1 MKIKKSRDERDLRK
15 LFCQPSPAGEGG
27 ARSAADEEFYMFTT
41 QINSIFILYGKNFII
56 WEKAFNLPYALK
68 NSSELI
74 TICQYILMIKLPI
87 FEIDI
92 R

>member
-1 MKIKKSRDERDLRK
+1 MNMNENRKVTRERDLRK
-15 LFCQPSPAGEGG
+15 LFCQPSSAGEGG

-41 QINSIFILYGKNFII
+41 QINSIFII

-68 NSSELI
+68 NSGDLI
-74 TICQYILMIKLPI
+74 TMCQYILMIKLPI

>member
-1 MKIKKSRDERDLRK
+1 MNMNEHRKVPRERDLRK

-41 QINSIFILYGKNFII
+41 QINSIFII

-68 NSSELI
+68 NSGDLI
-74 TICQYILMIKLPI
+74 TMCQYILMIKLPI

>member
-1 MKIKKSRDERDLRK
+1 MNMNENKKVTRERDLRK

-41 QINSIFILYGKNFII
+41 QINSIFII

-68 NSSELI
+68 NSGDLI
-74 TICQYILMIKLPI
+74 TMCQYILMIKLPI

>member
-1 MKIKKSRDERDLRK
+1 MNMNENRKVPRERDLRK
-15 LFCQPSPAGEGG
+15 LFCQPSPAGAGG

-41 QINSIFILYGKNFII
+41 QINSIFII

-68 NSSELI
+68 NSGDLI
-74 TICQYILMIKLPI
+74 TMCQYILMIKLPI

>member
-1 MKIKKSRDERDLRK
+1 MNMNENRKVTRERDLRK

-27 ARSAADEEFYMFTT
+27 ARSAAGEEFYMFTT
-41 QINSIFILYGKNFII
+41 QINSIFII

-68 NSSELI
+68 NSGDLI
-74 TICQYILMIKLPI
+74 TMCQYILMIKLPI

>member
-1 MKIKKSRDERDLRK
+1 MNMNENRKVPRERDLRK

-41 QINSIFILYGKNFII
+41 QINSIFII

-68 NSSELI
+68 NSGDLI
-74 TICQYILMIKLPI
+74 TMCQYILMIKLPI
-87 FEIDI
+87 FESDI

>member
-1 MKIKKSRDERDLRK
+1 MNMNENRKVTRERDLRK

-41 QINSIFILYGKNFII
+41 QINSIFII

-68 NSSELI
+68 NSGDLI
-74 TICQYILMIKLPI
+74 TMCQYILMIKSPI

>member
-1 MKIKKSRDERDLRK
+1 MNMNENRKVTRERDLRK

-41 QINSIFILYGKNFII
+41 QINSIFII

-68 NSSELI
+68 NSGDLI
-74 TICQYILMIKLPI
+74 TMCQYILMIKLPI

>member
-1 MKIKKSRDERDLRK
+1 MNMNENRKVPRERDLRK

-41 QINSIFILYGKNFII
+41 QINSIFII

-68 NSSELI
+68 NSGDLI
-74 TICQYILMIKLPI
+74 TLCQYILMIKLPI

>member
-1 MKIKKSRDERDLRK
+1 MNMNENRKVTRERDLRK
-15 LFCQPSPAGEGG
+15 LFCQPSPAGEVG
-27 ARSAADEEFYMFTT
+27 ARSAADEEFYLFTT
-41 QINSIFILYGKNFII
+41 QINSIFII

-68 NSSELI
+68 NSGDLI
-74 TICQYILMIKLPI
+74 TMCQYILMIKLPI

>member
-1 MKIKKSRDERDLRK
+1 MNMNENRKVTRERDLRK
-15 LFCQPSPAGEGG
+15 LVCQPSPAGEGG

-41 QINSIFILYGKNFII
+41 QINSIFII

-68 NSSELI
+68 NSGDLI
-74 TICQYILMIKLPI
+74 TMCQYILMIKLPI

>member
-1 MKIKKSRDERDLRK
+1 MNMNENRKVPRERDLRK

-41 QINSIFILYGKNFII
+41 QINSIFII
-56 WEKAFNLPYALK
+56 WKKAFNLPYALK
-68 NSSELI
+68 NSGDLI
-74 TICQYILMIKLPI
+74 TMCQYILMIKLPI

>member
-1 MKIKKSRDERDLRK
+1 MNMNENRKVTRERDLRK

-27 ARSAADEEFYMFTT
+27 ARSAVDEEFYMFTT
-41 QINSIFILYGKNFII
+41 QINSIFII

-68 NSSELI
+68 NSGDLI
-74 TICQYILMIKLPI
+74 TMCQYILMIKLPI

>member
-1 MKIKKSRDERDLRK
+1 MNMNENRKVPRERDLRK

-41 QINSIFILYGKNFII
+41 QINSIFII

-68 NSSELI
+68 NSGDLI
-74 TICQYILMIKLPI
+74 TMCQYILMIKLPI

>member
-1 MKIKKSRDERDLRK
+1 MNENRKVPRERDLRK

-41 QINSIFILYGKNFII
+41 QINSIFII

-68 NSSELI
+68 NSGDLI
-74 TICQYILMIKLPI
+74 TMCQYILMIKLPI

>member
-1 MKIKKSRDERDLRK
+1 MNMNENRKVTRERDLRK

-27 ARSAADEEFYMFTT
+27 ARGAADEESYMFTT
-41 QINSIFILYGKNFII
+41 QINSIFII

-68 NSSELI
+68 NSGDLI
-74 TICQYILMIKLPI
+74 TMCQYILMIKLPI

>member
-1 MKIKKSRDERDLRK
+1 MNMNENKKVPRERDLRK

-41 QINSIFILYGKNFII
+41 QINSIFII

-68 NSSELI
+68 NSGDLI
-74 TICQYILMIKLPI
+74 TMCQYILMIKLPI